1 MLLALCC
8 YFAKKYSPGNSIMK
22 IRLIG
27 FLVAI
32 LFSSHFAQ
40 VKCQAFLKTHGKAIV
55 NEAGDTIILR
65 AIGLG
70 GWMLQEGYM
79 LQTAEFASAQYQ
91 IRDKIEALV
100 GKSNTDLFYDAWLAN
115 HVREIDIDSLK
126 SWGFN
131 AVRLPMHY
139 NLFTL
144 PVEEEPDQGRQT
156 WLQKGFDLTD
166 SLVKWCSKNEMY
178 VILDLHA
185 APGGQGKEQGIS
197 DYDPAKPSLWE
208 SADNQAKTV
217 ALWKK
222 IAERYAN
229 EQWVGGYDLIN
240 ETNWNMDGNLPL
252 KILYTRIA
260 DSIRTVDN
268 KHILFLE
275 GNWFANDFTGLT
287 PPFRQNTV
295 YSPHKYWSVND
306 KASIQWVL
314 DIRDT
319 YNVPVWFGEA
329 GENSNTWIRDAIR
342 LFEDEKLGWAMWP
355 MKKVESISTLL
366 SVRKTPGYQAILDYW
381 SGTGPA
387 PAPAQAMA
395 SLMELAEN
403 FKLENCNYQ
412 KDVIDAMFR
421 QVYSDTTIPF
431 AELIIPG
438 IIHATDYDM
447 GIAGEAYYDTDL
459 ATYHV
464 TTGNYSA
471 WNKGWA
477 YRNDGVDIEV
487 INDNV
492 NTNGYNVGWIETG
505 EWLQYDVNVTE
516 SAIYDIKVRVASAE
530 ANGRF
535 HLESGGASVT
545 GTNSVHNTGGWKNW
559 MTILVPNIIL
569 SPDDGKLKLV
579 VDAGV
584 FNLSSMEFVKKGP
597 TTTTP
602 ASLVAAVTLDEH
614 TIQLSLNKYIQG
626 ALPAAPAGFQVNV
639 NGQPVEITEVKAG
652 SDNSRIINITAGYT
666 FQAKQQIKVSYS
678 GDGVMAGDRT
688 YLGQFTLREVKN
700 TIIYYHSIPGRIQA
714 EDYSSQ
720 MGVQLENTTDIG
732 GGQNIGYLDAG
743 DYCDYYVSLQQSGI
757 YNILYRTASESAGG
771 GIQLELIDNN
781 GNPTVLQTVNFPATG
796 DWQNWTTTSKSVNLQ
811 PGQHHLRLRITS
823 SLFNINWIEFTIS
836 TSVNDG
842 TQTGNLNPFPNPV
855 KNLFHLQGD
864 IGGQILKQLDVYNS
878 LGMNVISRVT
888 ETGPEIDE
896 TIDMGSIPDGVY
908 LILLRFA
915 DGSQCVRKLIKVS
928 N

>member
-1 MLLALCC
+1 
-8 YFAKKYSPGNSIMK
+8 MK
-22 IRLIG
+22 IRLIV
-27 FLVAI
+27 FFVVV
-32 LFSSHFAQ
+32 LFSSPFVQ
-40 VKCQAFLKTHGKAIV
+40 LKSQAFLKAHGKAIV
-55 NEAGDTIILR
+55 NEEGDTIILR

-70 GWMLQEGYM
+70 GWMIQEGYM
-79 LQTAEFASAQYQ
+79 LQTADFASAQHQ

-100 GKSNTDLFYDAWLAN
+100 GKSNTDLFYDTWLAS

-144 PVEEEPDQGRQT
+144 PVEEEPVQGRQT

-185 APGGQGKEQGIS
+185 APGGQGKEQSIS
-197 DYDPAKPSLWE
+197 DYDPSKPSLWE
-208 SADNQAKTV
+208 SIDNQNKTI

-240 ETNWNMDGNLPL
+240 EPNWSIEGNLPL
-252 KILYTRIA
+252 KTLYSRIA

-287 PPFRQNTV
+287 PPIRQNTV
-295 YSPHKYWSVND
+295 YSPHKYWTVND

-366 SVRKTPGYQAILDYW
+366 SARKTPGYQALLDYW
-381 SGTGPA
+381 NGTGPA

-403 FKLENCNYQ
+403 FKLENCDYR

-431 AELIIPG
+431 AELSIPG

-447 GIAGEAYYDTDL
+447 GVAGEAYYDTDL

-464 TTGNYSA
+464 TTGNYTA
-471 WNKGWA
+471 WNRGWA

-487 INDNV
+487 ISDNV

-505 EWLQYDVNVTE
+505 EWMQYDVNVAE
-516 SAIYDIKVRVASAE
+516 SAVYEVNVRVASAE

-535 HLESGGASVT
+535 HLESGGAYITGMISVQ
-545 GTNSVHNTGGWKNW
+545 NTGGWKNW
-559 MTILVPNIIL
+559 MTILVPNIFL
-569 SPDDGKLKLV
+569 SPEDDKLKLV

-602 ASLVAAVTLDEH
+602 ASLVTAVTLDQH
-614 TIQLSLNKYIQG
+614 TIQLSLNKYMQG
-626 ALPAAPAGFQVNV
+626 TMPASPAGFQVYV
-639 NGQPVEITEVKAG
+639 DGMPAEITAVRTA
-652 SDNSRIINITAGYT
+652 SDNSRIINITTGLT
-666 FQAKQQIKVSYS
+666 FQGQQQIKVSYS
-678 GDGVMAGDRT
+678 GNGVLAADGT
-688 YLGQFTLREVKN
+688 YLGQFTLRDVKN
-700 TIIYYHSIPGRIQA
+700 TVFYYHAIPGRIQA

-720 MGVQLENTTDIG
+720 LGIQLENTTDAG
-732 GGQNIGYLDAG
+732 GGQNISYLDAG
-743 DYCDYYVSLQQSGI
+743 DYCDYYVSVQQSGV
-757 YNILYRTASESAGG
+757 YNVTYRTASESAGG
-771 GIQLELIDNN
+771 GIQLQLIDDN
-781 GNPTVLQTVNFPATG
+781 GNPTVLQTVDFPSTG
-796 DWQNWTTTSKSVNLQ
+796 GWQNWTSTSTSVSLQ
-811 PGQHHLRLRITS
+811 SGQHHLRLLITK
-823 SLFNINWIEFTIS
+823 SLFNINWLEFTIS
-836 TSVNDG
+836 TSVNDL
-842 TQTGNLNPFPNPV
+842 TQSGNLNPFPNPV
-855 KNLFHLQGD
+855 KNRFHLQGD
-864 IGGQILKQLDVYNS
+864 ISGLILKRLDIYNS
-878 LGMNVISRVT
+878 MGINVISIVS
-888 ETGPEIDE
+888 EAGPGIDE
-896 TIDMGSIPDGVY
+896 TIDMENMPDGVY
-908 LILLRFA
+908 LIVLRFT
-915 DGSQCVRKLIKVS
+915 DGSQWGRKLIKVS